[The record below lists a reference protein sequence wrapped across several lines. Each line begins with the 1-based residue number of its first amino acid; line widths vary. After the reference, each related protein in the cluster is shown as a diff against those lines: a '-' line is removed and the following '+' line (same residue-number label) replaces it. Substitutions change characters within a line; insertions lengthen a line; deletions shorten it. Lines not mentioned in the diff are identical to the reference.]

1 MSHFTDIDIEI
12 RDRDALTAACAEL
25 GLSVAENTTARGY
38 GENLRRGEIVIR
50 LNGPYDIAVNRA
62 ADGRWTL
69 TADLWQGHVEREVG
83 PQFGRLRQLYGVHR
97 TLREAR
103 RLGLSARRSVLQ
115 DGTIRLA
122 LCRV

>member
-12 RDRDALTAACAEL
+12 RDIEALKGACAEL
-25 GLSVAENTTARGY
+25 GLPVEQGGMARGY
-38 GENLRRGEIVIR
+38 AENLRRGEYVIR
-50 LNGPYDIAVNRA
+50 LKGPYDIAVDRQ

-97 TLREAR
+97 TLREAQ
-103 RLGLSARRSVLQ
+103 RLGLKARRSVLQ
-115 DGTIRLA
+115 DGTVRLA
-122 LCRV
+122 LCRA